1 MRVGLR
7 SAIAKKCEARA
18 AALAGVVFWLLV
30 AAMPMRAA
38 AADDEPTA
46 VPYRPS
52 VSTPAALST
61 PGWLEIEAGLLHEH
75 DGAARRDSV
84 PTTLKLAFSP
94 DWGVRVGAD
103 AWVHVRDDSG
113 ARRSGYGDSSVVV
126 KRRFAVDEA
135 SAFGL
140 EAAATLP
147 TARAGLGTGSGK
159 PDYGVNG
166 IYSAD
171 FGGSLHTDLNLVA
184 TRLGAVEAGSG
195 RTQWLGAASLS
206 KALDERWGVTGELS
220 GTTQRGAESTRQL
233 LVAASY
239 NVSKRLV
246 LDAGAA
252 RSLRAGAPSWSAFT
266 GFTWLAGRV
275 F

>member
-1 MRVGLR
+1 MHPISG
-7 SAIAKKCEARA
+7 
-18 AALAGVVFWLLV
+18 AALAATLV
-30 AAMPMRAA
+30 IAFAPSTAR

-61 PGWLEIEAGLLHEH
+61 PGWIEIEAGLLHEH
-75 DGAARRDSV
+75 DGSPASRDSV
-84 PTTLKLAFSP
+84 PATIKLAFSP

-103 AWVHVRDDSG
+103 AWVRQRDDSG
-113 ARRSGYGDSSVVV
+113 RRTSGIGDTAVVI
-126 KRRFAVDEA
+126 KRRFAVDDA

-140 EAAATLP
+140 EAAAVLP
-147 TARAGLGTGSGK
+147 TARHGLGEGQAA
-159 PDYGVNG
+159 YGING
-166 IYSAD
+166 IYSGD
-171 FGGSLHTDLNLVA
+171 FGRWHTDINVAA
-184 TRLGAVEAGSG
+184 TRSGNPDAGTS
-195 RTQWLGAASLS
+195 RLQWLGAAALSTSL
-206 KALDERWGVTGELS
+206 DDHWGVVGELS
-220 GTTQRGAESTRQL
+220 GTNQRGVDATRQL

-246 LDAGAA
+246 LDAGAS
-252 RSLRAGAPSWSAFT
+252 RSLRSGTPTWSAFT

>member
-1 MRVGLR
+1 
-7 SAIAKKCEARA
+7 
-18 AALAGVVFWLLV
+18 
-30 AAMPMRAA
+30 MPTRAA

-52 VSTPAALST
+52 VSTPATLST
-61 PGWLEIEAGLLHEH
+61 PGWLEVEGGLLHEH
-75 DGAARRDSV
+75 DAAARRDSV
-84 PTTLKLAFSP
+84 PATLKLAFSP

-103 AWVHVRDDSG
+103 AWVHARDDSG
-113 ARRSGYGDSSVVV
+113 ARHSGYGDTSVVV
-126 KRRFAVDEA
+126 KRRFAIDDA

-140 EAAATLP
+140 EGAATLP
-147 TARAGLGTGSGK
+147 TARAGLGSGSGK
-159 PDYGVNG
+159 PDYGANA

-171 FGGSLHTDLNLVA
+171 FGGSWHTDINVVA
-184 TRLGAVEAGSG
+184 TRLGAVDAGSG

-206 KALDERWGVTGELS
+206 KALDERWGLTGELS
-220 GTTQRGAESTRQL
+220 GTTQRGAEGTRQL
-233 LVAASY
+233 LVATSY